1 MVKNFLIRLIKFYQ
15 RNISRNRPP
24 CCRFYPS
31 CSDYGIE
38 AIDRFG
44 ALKGLGLV
52 LLRFLRCN
60 PMFRGGFDPVPL
72 SGRRKRR

>member
-15 RNISRNRPP
+15 RNISRNMPP

-38 AIDRFG
+38 AIARFG
-44 ALKGLGLV
+44 ALKGLALAG
-52 LLRFLRCN
+52 LRFLRCN

-72 SGRRKRR
+72 PGPRNRR